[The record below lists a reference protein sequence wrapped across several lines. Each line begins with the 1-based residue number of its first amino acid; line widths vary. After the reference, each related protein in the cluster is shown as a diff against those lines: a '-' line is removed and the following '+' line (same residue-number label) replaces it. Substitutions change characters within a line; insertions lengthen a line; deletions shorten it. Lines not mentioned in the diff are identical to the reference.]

1 MMCPLFP
8 QSLFHSLSSYEK
20 RDPQSSLL
28 SNPLQLSRRS
38 PPLSATLV
46 ILSSL
51 PLHPFKIPGSQKPE
65 TEVRSAYREGII
77 ESQTK
82 GEKEKKKTVAIKCRK
97 SRRGGGGQALTKKK
111 NSNRAGNHPTVF
123 STRQIKS
130 SHPKKKVIT
139 YTCPA
144 FDGRSWYVARP
155 SKDVL

>member
-82 GEKEKKKTVAIKCRK
+82 GEKEKKKLWLSNVGKADEVEEDRLLLRKKIPTEPATIQQCSQPVRSSPAIRK
-97 SRRGGGGQALTKKK
+97 RK
-111 NSNRAGNHPTVF
+111 
-123 STRQIKS
+123 
-130 SHPKKKVIT
+130 
-139 YTCPA
+139 
-144 FDGRSWYVARP
+144 
-155 SKDVL
+155 